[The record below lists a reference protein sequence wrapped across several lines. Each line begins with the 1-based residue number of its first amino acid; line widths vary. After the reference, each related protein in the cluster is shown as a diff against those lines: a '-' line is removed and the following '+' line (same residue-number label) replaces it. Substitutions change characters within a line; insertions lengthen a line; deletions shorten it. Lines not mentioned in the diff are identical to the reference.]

1 MNTNKKISLIA
12 LVLVL
17 IAGGGYFA
25 MSGGPDKETVEVQTE
40 KVKQQKEG
48 EITQEAD
55 SSSPEV
61 AVATANNSFVSSI
74 NYEEKSARDAF
85 IDSSLQKI
93 PENERESLLFF
104 ADALNDFTGEEA
116 SMEQLID
123 RLKTKNIEPFIM
135 KDENAYTGSM
145 EVVRTQK
152 VIPGTRYFHAQYFS
166 DGGSENGEKT
176 LHHMSFEFRPGE
188 NSIDG
193 VKAAFMKTFGLTG
206 KPVLEKDGF
215 VSWKKGPY
223 TLWINTQSKE
233 DMANDPF
240 NAYDDKDVGTIRAA
254 VELEIHDHQAPVF
267 HAPLEEE

>member
-17 IAGGGYFA
+17 IAAGGYFA
-25 MSGGPDKETVEVQTE
+25 MSSAPDVKINEEIPEQGKQKEEVEVT
-40 KVKQQKEG
+40 
-48 EITQEAD
+48 D
-55 SSSPEV
+55 MDNSSTPEV
-61 AVATANNSFVSSI
+61 AAAAANNSFVSTT
-74 NYEEKSARDAF
+74 NYDDQSAREAF
-85 IDSSLQKI
+85 IESSLQKI

-104 ADALNDFTGEEA
+104 ADTLSEFTAEEA
-116 SMEQLID
+116 KMEQLLD
-123 RLKTKNIEPFIM
+123 KLKSKNIEPFVM

-166 DGGSENGEKT
+166 DGSSENREKT
-176 LHHMSFEFRPGE
+176 LQHMSFEFRPGE
-188 NSIDG
+188 NSFNG